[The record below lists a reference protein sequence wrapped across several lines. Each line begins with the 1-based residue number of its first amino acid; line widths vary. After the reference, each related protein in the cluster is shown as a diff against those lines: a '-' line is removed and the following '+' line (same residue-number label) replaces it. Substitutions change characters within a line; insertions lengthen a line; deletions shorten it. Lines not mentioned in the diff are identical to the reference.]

1 MSIMRTPRLGH
12 TALAMA
18 LVAAISGCSLAPTYK
33 TPTVEVPASWHEGN
47 TSWHQ
52 AVPADNLQR
61 GAWWNGFGDAT
72 LDKLEEQLQ
81 SDNLTLAIAASRY
94 DQALAFQSQIQAA
107 ALPEAGLSGSAYNS
121 RQSDNR
127 PLRGNGQPNE
137 YDANDLHLSAGYE
150 LDFWGKVRNEV
161 AEASA
166 EAQAAG
172 ADLAT
177 ARLSLQA
184 RVADLYFQL
193 RDNDVQADILAQT
206 LKGYGE
212 ALTTTRNRVHEDI
225 DSGLAEARAR
235 TQLADARAQ
244 ADENDAQRALV
255 EHAIAVLVGRSP
267 SSFRIPAEASTPSLP
282 PVPSSVPSSIL
293 QRRPDI
299 AAAERRTFA
308 ANAGIGV
315 TRAAFFPDFS
325 LTALAGFENT
335 DTNPFFAY
343 GNRLWAVGPTLS
355 LSLFDGGLR
364 RARERAARD
373 EFDQASSQYKLTV
386 LKAFQEVEDNL
397 ALLDHLG
404 REAANEQEAMAAAA
418 ESQRIAQN
426 RYDEGVVNYLEVVT
440 AQSAFLQA
448 KRSAAT
454 IDTRRLQASVNLVR
468 ALGGGW
474 DASELAVRR

>member
-1 MSIMRTPRLGH
+1 MLTPGFAR
-12 TALAMA
+12 TALATA
-18 LVAAISGCSLAPTYK
+18 LAIAMSGCSLAPTYK
-33 TPTVEVPASWHEGN
+33 IPTVEVPASWHEGN
-47 TSWHQ
+47 TAWHR
-52 AVPADNLQR
+52 AAPADNQQR
-61 GAWWNGFGDAT
+61 GAWWNSFGDAT
-72 LDKLEEQLQ
+72 LDKLERQLERG
-81 SDNLTLAIAASRY
+81 NLTLAIAASRY
-94 DQALAFQSQIQAA
+94 DQALAFQEQVHSST
-107 ALPEAGLSGSAYNS
+107 LPGVGIAGSADNS

-161 AEASA
+161 AQASA
-166 EAQAAG
+166 EAQASG

-184 RVADLYFQL
+184 RLADLYFQL
-193 RDNDVQADILAQT
+193 RDDDVEADILAQT
-206 LKGYGE
+206 LKGYGQ
-212 ALTTTRNRVHEDI
+212 ALTTTRNRVHEGI

-244 ADENDAQRALV
+244 ADENDAQRALA
-255 EHAIAVLVGRSP
+255 EHAIAVLVGQP
-267 SSFRIPAEASTPSLP
+267 ASSFRIPAEASTPTLP

-325 LTALAGFENT
+325 LTAVAGFQNT

-343 GNRLWAVGPTLS
+343 GNRLWAVGPALS

-386 LKAFQEVEDNL
+386 LRAFQEVEDNL

-404 REAANEQEAMAAAA
+404 REAANEQEAVAAAA
-418 ESQRIAQN
+418 ESQRIAKN

-440 AQSAFLQA
+440 AESAFLQA
-448 KRSAAT
+448 KRNAAK

-474 DASELAVRR
+474 DASELAKR